1 MRLNPVMIIILSGM
15 LLFSGC
21 TLITTPYHIT
31 KETIKTAYKITKTTY
46 RITKFTVKTAI
57 GAVKVIYK
65 IGKFTFVVIKAPLK
79 WPLTHPEIQS
89 IDNMPPKEAIRRGR
103 VKDSPYVVR
112 GRRYV
117 PMNIQQAKHYR
128 QIGYASWYGYETL
141 RQPGGHMTA
150 NGEVFDPRQL
160 TAAHKYLP
168 LPTYVR
174 VTNLENGRSII
185 VRVNDRGPFVKG
197 RIIDLTMEGA
207 KRLGYLK
214 KGVTR
219 VLVETI
225 EVAGT

>member
-1 MRLNPVMIIILSGM
+1 MKGKLWLLILFFYF
-15 LLFSGC
+15 LLSSC
-21 TLITTPYHIT
+21 SLITTPYRIT

-46 RITKFTVKTAI
+46 KITKFTVKTAI
-57 GAVKVIYK
+57 GTVKVIYK

-89 IDNMPPKEAIRRGR
+89 IDNLPPKEAIRRGK
-103 VKDSPYVVR
+103 VKDSPYVVK
-112 GRRYV
+112 GKRYV
-117 PMNIQQAKHYR
+117 PMTIEEARHYR

-150 NGEVFDPRQL
+150 DGEVFDPHGL

-207 KRLGYLK
+207 KRLGYLR
-214 KGVTR
+214 KGIAR

-225 EVAGT
+225 EVAGS